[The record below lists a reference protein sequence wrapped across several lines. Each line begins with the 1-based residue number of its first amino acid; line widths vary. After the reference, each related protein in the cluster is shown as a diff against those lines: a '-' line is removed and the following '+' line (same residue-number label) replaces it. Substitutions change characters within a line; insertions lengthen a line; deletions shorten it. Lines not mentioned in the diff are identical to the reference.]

1 MQGQRLLLWDW
12 LDPGGLLLAPCWPP
26 ARRRPPAQAGSALVA
41 RGASLVLVMSSPR
54 ISPEGRDSFL
64 TVMGP
69 IWHRVPVPEP
79 TAVAQSGDILV
90 GFDLGHLGG
99 GSAQRSETRG
109 LWAPQGGA
117 GWFRRRGSGCRAG
130 EDPIPA
136 LRWCFPALRG
146 VRAPGICQL
155 PRASRPRC
163 SWQSCT

>member
-1 MQGQRLLLWDW
+1 MQGQRLLLRDW

-26 ARRRPPAQAGSALVA
+26 ARRRPPAQAGSALVTQ
-41 RGASLVLVMSSPR
+41 GASLVLVTSSPR

-109 LWAPQGGA
+109 LWAPRGGA
-117 GWFRRRGSGCRAG
+117 GWFRRQGSGCRAG

-136 LRWCFPALRG
+136 LRRCFPALRG
-146 VRAPGICQL
+146 VRAPGIRQL
-155 PRASRPRC
+155 PRPSRPRC